1 MQTPVP
7 LTDAR
12 PSSSGKRFL
21 GHFITSSQE
30 SATQPWAQSAH
41 PTDLDSP
48 RVTKRSSPRERQYAA
63 SAHPLEQGR
72 RGLQTV
78 SGANVSS
85 STPRLRSGS
94 NRESSPELPLP
105 HGRRRSNR
113 DSSPELPSRAYK
125 QSNLSYSTNDHL
137 DSSPSG
143 GASNSVL
150 GHGKK
155 PQIPH
160 AEGTES
166 TVSTTAP
173 STIWDEVEDLKHR
186 MRKLELT
193 GKLPISSDAAMAN
206 VFGERPPTA
215 TTTMT
220 TISSSPKHGRVDSL
234 SPGATTVKG
243 PETADV
249 HPLLHS
255 ALAKSKSLIDP
266 TIYRA
271 LEAAASDAL
280 TLAART
286 TPGASHSPVSIPGAD
301 RQLRRK
307 ADSMCRSLTELCIAL
322 TEEKS
327 ERDPPTSQGQSRS
340 GHASVV
346 HHSLE
351 NGQKSRFL
359 RASSEDLEM
368 RSSSRVMSRLEARRA
383 SLAHLNNPH
392 SRRASPQE
400 TMTPTPP
407 ATMSTTF
414 GAGRLE
420 TPSVARRTSTTDPN
434 DEIPTSRA
442 IAEIARFRPSASSA
456 ERAPREYTSQH
467 PLPSPTQPSQSIQLS
482 LPARR
487 SFFSATPARSPTTPN
502 MQPGSRRYL
511 DRGTTPPSSAES
523 ARAAEMRRERMA
535 SLGGYSNGVGTLRA
549 AGRAVN
555 RPVEG
560 DGAS

>member
-1 MQTPVP
+1 MPP
-7 LTDAR
+7 TDAR
-12 PSSSGKRFL
+12 PSSSGRRFL
-21 GHFITSSQE
+21 GHSITPSQD
-30 SATQPWAQSAH
+30 SATQLWDQSSH
-41 PTDLDSP
+41 CTDLDSSHF
-48 RVTKRSSPRERQYAA
+48 TNRSSSKERRYAA
-63 SAHPLEQGR
+63 SAHPLDQR
-72 RGLQTV
+72 RRSSHTV
-78 SGANVSS
+78 SGANVSL

-94 NRESSPELPLP
+94 NRETSPELPVP
-105 HGRRRSNR
+105 YGRRRSVR
-113 DSSPELPSRAYK
+113 DSSPDITSRAYK
-125 QSNLSYSTNDHL
+125 QSNLSYAANDHF
-137 DSSPSG
+137 DSSPFEE
-143 GASNSVL
+143 AQNSVL
-150 GHGKK
+150 AHGKK
-155 PQIPH
+155 PQVHH

-193 GKLPISSDAAMAN
+193 GKLPVSSDAAIAN

-234 SPGATTVKG
+234 SPGATTVRG
-243 PETADV
+243 PETADI

-255 ALAKSKSLIDP
+255 ALAKSKPLVDP

-286 TPGASHSPVSIPGAD
+286 APGAQAPSSATGID

-327 ERDPPTSQGQSRS
+327 ERDPPTSLGQSRS
-340 GHASVV
+340 GDASVSI
-346 HHSLE
+346 HHSVG
-351 NGQKSRFL
+351 NGQETRYM
-359 RASSEDLEM
+359 RASSEDPDM

-407 ATMSTTF
+407 PATTKTAFTASS
-414 GAGRLE
+414 RLE
-420 TPSVARRTSTTDPN
+420 TPSVTRRTSTINPN
-434 DEIPTSRA
+434 ERPTSRA
-442 IAEIARFRPSASSA
+442 ITEIARFRPSASSA
-456 ERAPREYTSQH
+456 ERAPREYTSQQ
-467 PLPSPTQPSQSIQLS
+467 PLPSPTQPSPSVPLS

-502 MQPGSRRYL
+502 VQPGSRRYQ
-511 DRGTTPPSSAES
+511 DRGTTPPSSVES

-535 SLGGYSNGVGTLRA
+535 SLGGYGNGAGTLRA
-549 AGRAVN
+549 AGRPAGK
-555 RPVEG
+555 PVEG